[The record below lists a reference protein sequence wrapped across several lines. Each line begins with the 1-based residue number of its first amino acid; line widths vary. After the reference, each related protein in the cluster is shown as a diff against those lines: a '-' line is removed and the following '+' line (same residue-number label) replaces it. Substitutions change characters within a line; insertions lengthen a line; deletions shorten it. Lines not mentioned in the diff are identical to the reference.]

1 MHFRLAFLVFF
12 AACAPATA
20 SRPATPTLD
29 PSMPEFEVMDEA
41 APVPA
46 PLATPIV
53 VSLDVP
59 VASAMERTVA
69 AFAAEGLRVE
79 RADREAWRVKSAGV
93 LAEPVAAEGS
103 PAATVQAEHFYQ
115 AMIEPA
121 NRGSRVVLS
130 VSARSHRRT
139 ADGTET
145 TPESEMQECQR
156 TETSG
161 AAAAFQR
168 CEQQMTRIKAR
179 LDNLARR
186 VHAGP
191 S

>member
-1 MHFRLAFLVFF
+1 MHFRLTLVVLL

-41 APVPA
+41 AAVPA

-53 VSLDVP
+53 VSVDVP

-103 PAATVQAEHFYQ
+103 PTVQAEHFYH
-115 AMIEPA
+115 AMVEPA
-121 NRGSRVVLS
+121 DQGSRVVLS

-139 ADGTET
+139 ATGTET
-145 TPESEMQECQR
+145 TPESEMHECQR
-156 TETSG
+156 TETSDG
-161 AAAAFQR
+161 AAAFQR